1 MKPDEL
7 LDFLPSSFKKKGFI
21 NWSAQAKVV
30 AAFIATHDGIW
41 KDLLGEEPA
50 ADPIELFAEQ
60 IGCTEKD
67 LSKLIKEASAKLNM
81 GRKGPT
87 SNQHW
92 AVEFDMLIKK
102 RRISPE
108 ELATSVRTLLV
119 AADPDD
125 IGDELL
131 DELLELMED

>member
-1 MKPDEL
+1 
-7 LDFLPSSFKKKGFI
+7 
-21 NWSAQAKVV
+21 
-30 AAFIATHDGIW
+30 
-41 KDLLGEEPA
+41 
-50 ADPIELFAEQ
+50 
-60 IGCTEKD
+60 
-67 LSKLIKEASAKLNM
+67 
-81 GRKGPT
+81 
-87 SNQHW
+87 
-92 AVEFDMLIKK
+92 MLIKK

>member
-67 LSKLIKEASAKLNM
+67 LSKLVKEASAKLN
-81 GRKGPT
+81 KGGKDT
-87 SNQHW
+87 SSNPHW
-92 AVEFDMLIKK
+92 VLVFASLIKK
-102 RRISPE
+102 KRIEPE
-108 ELATSVRTLLV
+108 DLAISVKKLLV

-131 DELLELMED
+131 DELLELMEG